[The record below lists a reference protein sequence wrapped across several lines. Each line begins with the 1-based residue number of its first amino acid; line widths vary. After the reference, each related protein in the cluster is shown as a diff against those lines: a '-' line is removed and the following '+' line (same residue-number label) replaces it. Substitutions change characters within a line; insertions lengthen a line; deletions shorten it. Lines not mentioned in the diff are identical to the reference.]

1 MHIWRRSY
9 AVPPPPLEPGD
20 PRHPRNDP
28 RYSLLDPLVGRYC
41 YLEPVCCL
49 LQVAL
54 VYSAVMASIPG
65 AFVCRQ
71 LGSPDAAA
79 CHGPTL
85 TSLPRLPAGLQVLP
99 GVESLATCLARVL
112 PYWHDA
118 IAPAIRGGQRVLVA
132 AHGNSLRAL
141 VKYLDNVPDQDIT
154 ALEIPVGVPLV
165 YELGHDLR

>member
-1 MHIWRRSY
+1 
-9 AVPPPPLEPGD
+9 
-20 PRHPRNDP
+20 
-28 RYSLLDPLVGRYC
+28 
-41 YLEPVCCL
+41 
-49 LQVAL
+49 
-54 VYSAVMASIPG
+54 
-65 AFVCRQ
+65 
-71 LGSPDAAA
+71 
-79 CHGPTL
+79 
-85 TSLPRLPAGLQVLP
+85 
-99 GVESLATCLARVL
+99 VL